1 MSPRFHAA
9 EQWNIFTHRLD
20 TTFLLS
26 KWPLI
31 PSPIYFPPFFFY
43 LFFLSFKRCPFR
55 NEQSCS
61 KHTHMYIYYSIEIL
75 LNRCSKLD
83 GIFSSSHLSKTMVA
97 ADRSTLLRNEARR
110 CFGFPRSVAFF
121 NSSKLNS
128 FVRCREPRLLSRG
141 ETLHTCLSSPRF
153 ELQILLN
160 PATKGR
166 RTTGESL
173 GIALLFEASRL
184 LKCAPSHVFEKF
196 HFGLWIEKRSS
207 NESID

>member
-1 MSPRFHAA
+1 MEFFPRLTYRK
-9 EQWNIFTHRLD
+9 QW
-20 TTFLLS
+20 
-26 KWPLI
+26 WP
-31 PSPIYFPPFFFY
+31 PID
-43 LFFLSFKRCPFR
+43 RR
-55 NEQSCS
+55 
-61 KHTHMYIYYSIEIL
+61 YYV
-75 LNRCSKLD
+75 
-83 GIFSSSHLSKTMVA
+83 T
-97 ADRSTLLRNEARR
+97 RR
-110 CFGFPRSVAFF
+110 RFGFPRSVAFF

-196 HFGLWIEKRSS
+196 HFGLWIEKR
-207 NESID
+207 NYRLIYVNFQICEIKLIYLLIKDENINNM